1 MFRELKEEPLW
12 KLKRDRRI
20 WRLVHNIL
28 PRAILA
34 ILAGILIAIL
44 ILGLTEP
51 RVAVAETMP
60 AISLEVVKVPFNP
73 MAETISEIVFDA
85 ESEIE
90 TESEP
95 ETVAETESEMEY
107 AGTFTLTAYCNCQ
120 KCCGKW
126 AGGPTAS
133 GLMPE
138 AGRTIAVD
146 PDVIPLGTRVYID
159 GLGYFTAEDTGSAI
173 NGNRIDVY
181 MGSHSEARNFADG
194 AGSCKAEVYIIK

>member
-1 MFRELKEEPLW
+1 MFNRELKTEPLW
-12 KLKRDRRI
+12 KLKRERSN
-20 WRLVHNIL
+20 WRLVHIIL
-28 PRAILA
+28 PKALLA
-34 ILAGILIAIL
+34 ILAGCLMAFL
-44 ILGLTEP
+44 ILRITEP
-51 RVAVAETMP
+51 REAAAKAVTETAAGP
-60 AISLEVVKVPFNP
+60 GSLMQETVFQSDPIATEEESVP
-73 MAETISEIVFDA
+73 ETEA
-85 ESEIE
+85 ESVND
-90 TESEP
+90 
-95 ETVAETESEMEY
+95 TVPEMEY
-107 AGTFTLTAYCNCQ
+107 AGTFTLTAYCNCR

-146 PDVIPLGTRVYID
+146 PDVIPLGTIVYIE
-159 GLGYFTAEDTGSAI
+159 GFGYFTAEDTGSAI

>member
-1 MFRELKEEPLW
+1 MVRSGITKLRERKGIMFRELKEEPLW

-34 ILAGILIAIL
+34 ILVGILIAIL

-51 RVAVAETMP
+51 RVAAAETMP

-90 TESEP
+90 TESEKQWQKQNRKWNTP
-95 ETVAETESEMEY
+95 ER
-107 AGTFTLTAYCNCQ
+107 L
-120 KCCGKW
+120 
-126 AGGPTAS
+126 
-133 GLMPE
+133 
-138 AGRTIAVD
+138 
-146 PDVIPLGTRVYID
+146 
-159 GLGYFTAEDTGSAI
+159 
-173 NGNRIDVY
+173 
-181 MGSHSEARNFADG
+181 H
-194 AGSCKAEVYIIK
+194 